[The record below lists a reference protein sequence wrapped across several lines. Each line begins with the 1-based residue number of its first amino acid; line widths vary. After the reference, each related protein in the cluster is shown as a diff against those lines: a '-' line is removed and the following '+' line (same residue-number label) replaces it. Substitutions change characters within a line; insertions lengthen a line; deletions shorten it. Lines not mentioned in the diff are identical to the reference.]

1 MSFFQTL
8 FGTAPKQRTMLDG
21 VQEVSSR
28 LIIKGYRKIAAQHG
42 CAPTAKTSD
51 GKIMEIYTQVSQA
64 FHAASQK
71 RGEHIPALVQNYIVL
86 KFLQV
91 NETIPDHLQ
100 QHLQYEVEKYTAQ
113 GLRSDYKQELQLF
126 DPNNFNDPD
135 VKRLKRLQNATRE
148 NLERVVAQNNND
160 GIPFFELAN
169 SILQFA
175 VASSGELAVMAE
187 NAASL
192 KLQSNKHELL
202 LNEVVAYYANVAI
215 AAVMIK
221 KRAFGKESYQKIET
235 EVFGSIS
242 KRLGNMSAQYASV
255 IDRQNRHNAEMY
267 FTRSHDG
274 LGLSEKQVYDFAEKY
289 NQQKILAELPDDQLS
304 IFYFNVRLSAILK
317 LHEKI
322 DSVIVHG
329 VSQLAVK
336 RLMEYQNE
344 IQKILD

>member
-1 MSFFQTL
+1 MSFFQKL
-8 FGTAPKQRTMLDG
+8 FGAAPNQRH
-21 VQEVSSR
+21 S
-28 LIIKGYRKIAAQHG
+28 
-42 CAPTAKTSD
+42 
-51 GKIMEIYTQVSQA
+51 
-64 FHAASQK
+64 
-71 RGEHIPALVQNYIVL
+71 
-86 KFLQV
+86 
-91 NETIPDHLQ
+91 
-100 QHLQYEVEKYTAQ
+100 
-113 GLRSDYKQELQLF
+113 
-126 DPNNFNDPD
+126 
-135 VKRLKRLQNATRE
+135 
-148 NLERVVAQNNND
+148 ND

-175 VASSGELAVMAE
+175 VASSGELAAMAE

-192 KLQSNKHELL
+192 KLQNNKYESL

-221 KRAFGKESYQKIET
+221 KRAFGKESYQRIET

-242 KRLGNMSAQYASV
+242 KRLGNTSAQYASV

-267 FTRSHDG
+267 FTRNLDG

-289 NQQKILAELPDDQLS
+289 NQRKILAELPDDQLS
-304 IFYFNVRLSAILK
+304 IFYFNMRLSAILK

-322 DSVIVHG
+322 DSVIVYG